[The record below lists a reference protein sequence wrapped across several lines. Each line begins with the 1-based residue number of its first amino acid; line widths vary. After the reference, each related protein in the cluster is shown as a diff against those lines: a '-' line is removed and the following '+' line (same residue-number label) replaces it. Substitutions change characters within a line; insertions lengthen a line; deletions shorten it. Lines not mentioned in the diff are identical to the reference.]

1 MKRFLILINLII
13 FGLSLGFA
21 QSGKI
26 IDDIYVTPN
35 DAQMVNEVMRA
46 CGQLFRLHQSLA
58 ACHA

>member
-1 MKRFLILINLII
+1 MKRFLVLINLII

-35 DAQMVNEVMRA
+35 DAQM
-46 CGQLFRLHQSLA
+46 
-58 ACHA
+58 